1 MCRTLLYSLQWNS
14 KELIKRLDKLHVCM
28 NFPAFRM
35 SRYSDDKNALLVL
48 AQLKQKDPPPLKTS
62 PDEVSPPLRE
72 NFKKTHN

>member
-1 MCRTLLYSLQWNS
+1 
-14 KELIKRLDKLHVCM
+14 
-28 NFPAFRM
+28 M

-72 NFKKTHN
+72 KIKKTHN